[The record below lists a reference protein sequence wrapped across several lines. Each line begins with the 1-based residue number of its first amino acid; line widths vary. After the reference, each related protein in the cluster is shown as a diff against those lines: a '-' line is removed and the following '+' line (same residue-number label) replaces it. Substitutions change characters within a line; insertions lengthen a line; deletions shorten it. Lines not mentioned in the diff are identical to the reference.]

1 MTSIHCSLDITY
13 KTLNYMVEYMYL
25 IIFRVP
31 KPVHKLTVMIISPSG
46 SDVAKVY
53 CLYLCE
59 VYLLALDLYQSM

>member
-1 MTSIHCSLDITY
+1 
-13 KTLNYMVEYMYL
+13 MYL

-31 KPVHKLTVMIISPSG
+31 KPVHKLTVMIISPLG

-59 VYLLALDLYQSM
+59 VYLLALDLQPAHVMWYLVSII